1 MSTTVSFAGN
11 LTDDP
16 ELAYTREGGKPYVSF
31 RVMVNHRFQNAQGE
45 WKDEEPTPPDVRVY
59 GVSVSNVADSFGSG
73 DGVTVHGRQ
82 KTDSWI
88 DKESGEKRTK
98 KVVEVNDYAGVVG
111 AWVKWAAVRIE
122 QPRRSSPPQAV

>member
-16 ELAYTREGGKPYVSF
+16 ELAYTREGGKPYVTF

-45 WKDEEPTPPDVRVY
+45 WQEEEPTPNDVRVY
-59 GVSVSNVADSFGSG
+59 GGAANNVADSFGSG
-73 DGVTVHGRQ
+73 DGVTVHGRL
-82 KTDSWI
+82 KTDSWT
-88 DKESGEKRTK
+88 DKETGEKRTK
-98 KVVEVNDYAGVVG
+98 RVVEVNDHLGFVG

-122 QPRRSSPPQAV
+122 QPRRSSAPQAV